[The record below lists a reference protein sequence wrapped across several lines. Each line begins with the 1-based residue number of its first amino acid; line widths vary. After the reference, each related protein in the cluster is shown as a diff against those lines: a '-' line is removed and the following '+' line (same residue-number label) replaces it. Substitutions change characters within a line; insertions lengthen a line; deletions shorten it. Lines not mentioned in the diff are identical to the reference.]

1 MIVLGDSRPAVLVVD
16 GSYLN
21 YSLERKAVEAA
32 GGQLIESGRHPSTER
47 EVLDLPGLADATVLL
62 VELAPITKAVLTAAK
77 KCIAV
82 IRYGTGLDNVDLDAA
97 RFSGVAIESVSGYA
111 AASVSEHALS
121 LILATARRL
130 LPHVARVSHGEWR
143 PTEVELR
150 PVGLEGK
157 VLGIVGM
164 GAIGRAIASRA
175 SAFGMRIIATDP
187 YVHQSS
193 IHTSIQMVPL
203 DELLNDSD
211 YVSLHLPLN
220 SETQGMIDKHWLSRC
235 KPGMVL
241 INTAR
246 GGLVNEADL
255 LTALDSGVIGCA
267 ALDVAVDE
275 PLPADHPFRND
286 PRIIFTPHIAF
297 WSDQAEQELR
307 SSVAAFAVRHLTE
320 AVLT

>member
-143 PTEVELR
+143 PTEIDLR

-220 SETQGMIDKHWLSRC
+220 SETQGMIDKH
-235 KPGMVL
+235 
-241 INTAR
+241 
-246 GGLVNEADL
+246 
-255 LTALDSGVIGCA
+255 
-267 ALDVAVDE
+267 
-275 PLPADHPFRND
+275 
-286 PRIIFTPHIAF
+286 
-297 WSDQAEQELR
+297 
-307 SSVAAFAVRHLTE
+307 
-320 AVLT
+320 